1 MLSRRLSTMTLLFML
16 SAAAAYSQAFS
27 DWSAPVHLAQPNS
40 NATET
45 DPFMSKD
52 GLSLYFTCSG
62 CPGSMGG
69 SDLYVSRRADVDA
82 PWGAPENLG
91 ATVNTTYNESNPVV
105 SIDGHAL
112 YFTSNRNEGFGT
124 DLFVS
129 RRHNKRDDFGWRAP
143 ENLGPG
149 VNTTANESRS
159 AIFED
164 EATGKTFLYFASNR
178 DGGLGGDDI
187 YVSELQPDD
196 TFGPATLVTELSS
209 ARDDRGPTIRRDG
222 LEIFF
227 TSNRVGSILNL
238 QLQPSYDLWTA
249 TRASV
254 SDPWSTPVNVD
265 PSGVLGLN
273 TGKHE
278 GGPSL
283 SFDGTTLH
291 FQAAQRL
298 GNVGVG
304 CPSASTCFFDIWV
317 STRKK
322 LQEQ

>member
-1 MLSRRLSTMTLLFML
+1 MFSRKL
-16 SAAAAYSQAFS
+16 SATILLWVVTAAAGYAQAFS
-27 DWSAPVHLAQPNS
+27 DWTAPVHLALPNS
-40 NATET
+40 TATET

-52 GLSLYFTCSG
+52 GLSLYFACNG
-62 CPGSMGG
+62 CPGSMGY
-69 SDLYVSRRADVDA
+69 DIYVSRRADVDS

-91 ATVNTTYNESNPVV
+91 PTVNTAYNENNPVL
-105 SIDGHAL
+105 SIDGHSL
-112 YFTSNRNEGFGT
+112 YFTSNRNQVFGN

-149 VNTTANESRS
+149 VNTAANESGS

-178 DGGLGGDDI
+178 EGGLGGDDI
-187 YVSELQPDD
+187 YVSELQADD
-196 TFGPATLVTELSS
+196 TFGTATLVTGLSS

-227 TSNRVGSILNL
+227 TSNRAGSILNL
-238 QLQPSYDLWTA
+238 QSQPSYDVWTA
-249 TRASV
+249 TRS
-254 SDPWSTPVNVD
+254 STLDSWAEPVNVD
-265 PSGVLGLN
+265 PSGVLGVN
-273 TGKHE
+273 TGKHD

-283 SFDGTTLH
+283 SFDGTSLY

-298 GNVGVG
+298 GNLGVG

-317 STRKK
+317 STREK
-322 LQEQ
+322 LRDYE